1 MAHSLSRS
9 VPFLRYQMLKHPLV
23 LDEIRHTLLISPP
36 LQQVRVGVAGLT
48 SSDSSLRWLSML
60 CREVGWLTVRHP
72 RKLFTEAGVRK
83 MSFFT
88 VCNFCPVATVN
99 LFVFLPS

>member
-1 MAHSLSRS
+1 
-9 VPFLRYQMLKHPLV
+9 MLKQPFV
-23 LDEIRHTLLISPP
+23 LDEIKHTLLISLPP
-36 LQQVRVGVAGLT
+36 PPPPATSPGVAGLT
-48 SSDSSLRWLSML
+48 CSDSSLRWLSML

-83 MSFFT
+83 MCFFN
-88 VCNFCPVATVN
+88 VCNFCPVVTVN

>member
-1 MAHSLSRS
+1 
-9 VPFLRYQMLKHPLV
+9 MLKHPFV
-23 LDEIRHTLLISPP
+23 LDEIKHTLLISPP
-36 LQQVRVGVAGLT
+36 PPLQQARVGVAGLT
-48 SSDSSLRWLSML
+48 SSDSSLRQLSML

-83 MSFFT
+83 MCFFN